1 MPSLRG
7 RLQLHSGRYLSFS
20 YGCAVRVGTGE
31 EFEAAR
37 PPRSSRR
44 ERRGG
49 YSRGMHYRGQLMI
62 GAMVGAVTAP
72 IPALIGVGILRSRHV
87 GCDFVAEPSSIGTW
101 MCPDGIGYVLPSL
114 TLWASFALLIFWV
127 AIVVIVRRTPAA
139 RSTMTRDLALWGA
152 VPMLVGG
159 GLGVGFSLSGTGT
172 GLADPTLTD
181 VWTAAAQSLGVAVA
195 AGLVVWTSRR
205 GGSRLAFWCFAA
217 AAAGA
222 ASLMRAALVAP
233 VLAACIGMLLP
244 AAVLALTATTGNR
257 ALAEEAAT

>member
-1 MPSLRG
+1 
-7 RLQLHSGRYLSFS
+7 
-20 YGCAVRVGTGE
+20 
-31 EFEAAR
+31 
-37 PPRSSRR
+37 
-44 ERRGG
+44 
-49 YSRGMHYRGQLMI
+49 MHYRGQLMI